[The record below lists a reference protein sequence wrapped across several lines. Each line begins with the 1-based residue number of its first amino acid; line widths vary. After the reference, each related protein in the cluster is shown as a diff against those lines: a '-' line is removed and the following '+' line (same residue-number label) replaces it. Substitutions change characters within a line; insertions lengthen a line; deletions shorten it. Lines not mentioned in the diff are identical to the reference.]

1 MLSLPYDIS
10 CGYFDS
16 NNPKSTK
23 HPVER
28 TVKKFEIEFFSD
40 DNMFVSLDGHKYAI
54 QKNTML
60 IARPGQLRYTGR
72 PFKTTY
78 LCFNIDGELAERLY
92 AAPEFF
98 ICSHPEQIHK
108 MLEELAL
115 LVNIKNND
123 LLMHSRFLKFLDFVL
138 KDSSIP
144 QQYSGRN
151 YKIIQTAKR
160 YMENNY
166 ATALHLEDIAAT
178 VNLSPIYFHSI
189 FSMALGQSP
198 HEYLTKIRIEQAKKL
213 LWDSSVPISDVAERC
228 GFGSQQYFT
237 KIFKKETGSSPGKYR
252 KSLYEDYVE

>member
-1 MLSLPYDIS
+1 
-10 CGYFDS
+10 
-16 NNPKSTK
+16 
-23 HPVER
+23 
-28 TVKKFEIEFFSD
+28 
-40 DNMFVSLDGHKYAI
+40 
-54 QKNTML
+54 
-60 IARPGQLRYTGR
+60 
-72 PFKTTY
+72 
-78 LCFNIDGELAERLY
+78 
-92 AAPEFF
+92 
-98 ICSHPEQIHK
+98 
-108 MLEELAL
+108 
-115 LVNIKNND
+115 
-123 LLMHSRFLKFLDFVL
+123 MHSRFLKFLDFVL

-160 YMENNY
+160 YIENNY

-189 FSMALGQSP
+189 FSTALGQSP

-237 KIFKKETGSSPGKYR
+237 KIFKKETGISPGKYR